1 MELRGIVKWFDVR
14 KGYGFITD
22 EEGMDYFVHYS
33 EIQGTGFKRLR
44 DGQKVSFLQGEDE
57 RGRCLARMV
66 FVVEE
71 TDSGADAGIDS
82 EIPAEISTEKEM
94 EDSNSESAPENE
106 EGVREVDAK
115 SKGQDIE
122 AQEKAVQVT
131 EEEGSENGKA
141 KIPRARGSRV
151 KAEETT

>member
-66 FVVEE
+66 SVVEE
-71 TDSGADAGIDS
+71 TDSETDAEMDS
-82 EIPAEISTEKEM
+82 EIPAEVSTETEM
-94 EDSNSESAPENE
+94 EDRNSESVPENE
-106 EGVREVDAK
+106 KGVREVGVE
-115 SKGQDIE
+115 SKGQSTE
-122 AQEKAVQVT
+122 TQEKAVQAA
-131 EEEGSENGKA
+131 EEEGSENGKT
-141 KIPRARGSRV
+141 KSPRARGSRV
-151 KAEETT
+151 KAEETA